1 MNQPHIPADLSPETA
16 AWLQAQMVI
25 HNARTAAV
33 LREEI
38 NKVDDWANGIF
49 AALRDALGHLLGEAR
64 PIVGDGLGRDW
75 AKASQDLARLI
86 DGAPPVHH
94 PGESMELLEARA
106 MLYDFYARLGLMP
119 REKR

>member
-1 MNQPHIPADLSPETA
+1 MNQIPADLSPEAA
-16 AWLQAQMVI
+16 AWVQAQMVI

-75 AKASQDLARLI
+75 ASAAQDFKRLMA
-86 DGAPPVHH
+86 GADPVNH
-94 PGESMELLEARA
+94 PGETMEQLEARA

-119 REKR
+119 RAKR

>member
-1 MNQPHIPADLSPETA
+1 MSHIPTDLSPEVA
-16 AWLQAQMVI
+16 AWLQAQMAI
-25 HNARTAAV
+25 NNARTAAV

-64 PIVGDGLGRDW
+64 LIVGEGLGRDW
-75 AKASQDLARLI
+75 SKASQDLLRML
-86 DGAPPVHH
+86 DGEPPVHH
-94 PGESMELLEARA
+94 PGESMEQLEARA

-119 REKR
+119 TAKR